1 MANSH
6 FGNLGDVWKHLVLAA
21 VLERE
26 PPRWYA
32 ETHAGSAAYPL
43 NRDPQR
49 EFGIWR
55 FLAAAPRS
63 AELARSR
70 YYAIA
75 GSCASASPPSI
86 SGTSKASARIKR
98 SGPALLDAFMATLQK
113 N

>member
-55 FLAAAPRS
+55 FLA
-63 AELARSR
+63 E
-70 YYAIA
+70 
-75 GSCASASPPSI
+75 
-86 SGTSKASARIKR
+86 
-98 SGPALLDAFMATLQK
+98 
-113 N
+113 